1 MKRLSIAIND
11 DLESKIRKVAK
22 SKNMKI
28 SQLISNAAMMY
39 LMLQAAAP
47 KDTNKLDEMIHP
59 NQLELLKAY
68 DNLGK

>member
-22 SKNMKI
+22 AKNMKI
-28 SQLISNAAMMY
+28 SQLLSNAAMIY
-39 LMLQAAAP
+39 LMLQANAP
-47 KDTNKLDEMIHP
+47 QQSNKLDEMIHP
-59 NQLELLKAY
+59 NQMELLKAY